1 MVGAAGFEPATS
13 WSQTTRATA
22 APRPVA
28 VLASLWIPAFAGMTV
43 GMGPLRHAPLELFL
57 VWIPAFAGMTGGC
70 VGFGGGVLQGWSG
83 PWVPACAGMTGGCV
97 GFGGGVL
104 QGWSGPWV
112 PAFAGMTGRGVEKS
126 LETTHLGEG
135 SVGRG
140 GRVRTGDLV
149 VPNHAR
155 YRCATPRYNSF
166 WSGFLPPR
174 ELLMAEW
181 ARKSM
186 TIGDFAVQGMTL
198 RLRGAVNTTSALGRL
213 ETMLT
218 VSLRSG

>member
-57 VWIPAFAGMTGGC
+57 VWIPAF
-70 VGFGGGVLQGWSG
+70 
-83 PWVPACAGMTGGCV
+83 AGMTGGCV

-218 VSLRSG
+218 VPLRSG

>member
-57 VWIPAFAGMTGGC
+57 VWIPAF
-70 VGFGGGVLQGWSG
+70 
-83 PWVPACAGMTGGCV
+83 AGMTGGCV